1 MYTFAYNVTM
11 KMTFAHVDE
20 DVITTTFSHVHL
32 YRCTV
37 TNIKLK
43 SNNDVYRQ
51 LWLPYIV
58 GCVMNYLSGM
68 YAMHVYLRHNS
79 VNA

>member
-11 KMTFAHVDE
+11 NMNFAHVHE

-37 TNIKLK
+37 MNIK
-43 SNNDVYRQ
+43 SNKKYMANYG
-51 LWLPYIV
+51 YIV
-58 GCVMNYLSGM
+58 RCVMNYLSGVC
-68 YAMHVYLRHNS
+68 AMHI
-79 VNA
+79 